1 MSKYGLLRIA
11 LLALLVL
18 LIQGTWA
25 LAGTTGNI
33 TGTVRD
39 QNGNA
44 IASARVTVVS
54 PSQTQT
60 LTTGSSGFY
69 SALNLSP
76 DTYVVTAS
84 KDGYDPA
91 SVFGITVQADQT
103 SRADV
108 TLKPA
113 TKVLGRVTTTATASV
128 VSRTVTGD
136 LYAVNSQAI
145 QSYQGGQGG
154 AESLYSQNSVVGSL
168 PGVVRAIGSGGG
180 YGGQGQI
187 SLRGGAEDQVGY
199 ELDGVPLNRGFD
211 FYNGTAFVTNGLAGL
226 EVYTG
231 GAPASSGRA
240 MSGYINEVIQRG
252 KYPGGGDFTGVM
264 GSSTF
269 DHTVQGDIYGATPDN
284 KFTYYISTL
293 AVNSQ
298 YEFGQRGNLDGLS
311 LTIPAGDP
319 GCAAAVANNGGFGAG
334 TCNAAG
340 ALAATTVTRL
350 PVSVGSFFSLPYDSA
365 RDSVANVH
373 WNLTH
378 NNLNDDLQALYVT
391 GTTASPNFY
400 AGQGI
405 DPTVG
410 GLFSNAAGQITW
422 PIGTLYTGQVGAA
435 FNPGLVGTLTWPSSG
450 NSVGGVVP
458 QNYVDGQT

>member
-18 LIQGTWA
+18 LIQGTWT

-44 IASARVTVVS
+44 IASARVTVAS
-54 PSQTQT
+54 PSATQT
-60 LTTGSSGFY
+60 LTTSASGFY

-113 TKVLGRVTTTATASV
+113 TKVLGRVVTTATASV
-128 VSRTVTGD
+128 VSRTITGD
-136 LYAVNSQAI
+136 LYAVNAQAI
-145 QSYQGGQGG
+145 QSYNGSAGGS
-154 AESLYSQNSVVGSL
+154 ESLYSQNSVVGSL
-168 PGVVRAIGSGGG
+168 PGVVRNAGTGGG
-180 YGGQGQI
+180 YFGQGSL
-187 SLRGGAEDQVGY
+187 SLRGGAMDQVGY
-199 ELDGVPLNRGFD
+199 ELDGIPLNRGFD
-211 FYNGTAFVTNGLAGL
+211 FYNSTAFLTNGLAGL

-252 KYPGGGDFTGVM
+252 KSPGGGDFTGVL

-269 DHTVQGDIYGATPDN
+269 NHTVQGDVYGGTPDN
-284 KFTYYISTL
+284 KFTYFISTL
-293 AVNSQ
+293 ATNAA
-298 YEFGQRGNLDGLS
+298 YEFGQRGNLDGLT
-311 LTIPAGDP
+311 LTVPAGDP
-319 GCAAAVANNGGFGAG
+319 GCAAARTINGGF
-334 TCNAAG
+334 
-340 ALAATTVTRL
+340 R
-350 PVSVGSFFSLPYDSA
+350 
-365 RDSVANVH
+365 
-373 WNLTH
+373 
-378 NNLNDDLQALYVT
+378 
-391 GTTASPNFY
+391 
-400 AGQGI
+400 
-405 DPTVG
+405 
-410 GLFSNAAGQITW
+410 
-422 PIGTLYTGQVGAA
+422 
-435 FNPGLVGTLTWPSSG
+435 
-450 NSVGGVVP
+450 
-458 QNYVDGQT
+458 